1 MRACI
6 HIRVMLLLG
15 LLSAASALQARLMFV
30 FTVELAWSATH
41 VILVKETSQPG
52 RFEIAISL
60 KGDLA
65 RGSIIDVPNMVSLQP
80 ESARVVH
87 AHQDITLKPATLVLF
102 LRDELD
108 PHGEHARWIPASHD
122 METSMVWVQNS
133 KAYCFLPD
141 AEQIDL
147 QLQDCGMSWGQMGLD
162 VQEITRQQTSFEALS
177 EIPDKRSRAEA
188 LASFLVSKYRAVRSA
203 AFQQLEDCG
212 QDSVPTLLALL
223 HDPALIY
230 QQEEAIRLLVKIEGQ
245 QAGPDLTALLDSDV
259 QFWTAVGPTLKTR
272 WTMQGVTPEAYLP
285 RRYGRTLDL
294 LRALDNM
301 RFERARKSVTALRD
315 AWRSLSQL
323 AASDG
328 KDAIM
333 EECNKVLSRLPAD

>member
-1 MRACI
+1 MRGRI

-15 LLSAASALQARLMFV
+15 LLAAAPALQARLMFV
-30 FTVELAWSATH
+30 FTVEVAWSATH
-41 VILVKETSQPG
+41 VILAKETSQPG
-52 RFEIAISL
+52 RFEVAISL

-65 RGSIIDVPNMVSLQP
+65 SGSIIDVPNMLSLQP

-87 AHQDITLKPATLVLF
+87 GRQEITLQPATLVLF

-122 METSMVWVQNS
+122 METSMVWLQNS
-133 KAYCFLPD
+133 KAYCFQPD
-141 AEQIDL
+141 AEQINL
-147 QLQDCGMSWGQMGLD
+147 QLQDCRMSWGQMWID
-162 VQEITRQQTSFEALS
+162 IQEITRQQASLEALS
-177 EIPDKRSRAEA
+177 KIPDKRSRAEA
-188 LASFLVSKYRAVRSA
+188 LASFLVSKYRAARSA
-203 AFQQLEDCG
+203 AFQQLEVCG
-212 QDSVPTLLALL
+212 QDGVPTLVALL

-230 QQEEAIRLLVKIEGQ
+230 QQEEAIKLLVKIEGQ
-245 QAGPDLTALLDSDV
+245 QAGPELTAFLDSDV

-272 WTMQGVTPEAYLP
+272 WTMRDATPEVYLP

-294 LRALDNM
+294 LHALDNM
-301 RFERARKSVTALRD
+301 RFERARQSVTALRH
-315 AWRSLSQL
+315 AWQSLSQL

-328 KDAIM
+328 KGAIT